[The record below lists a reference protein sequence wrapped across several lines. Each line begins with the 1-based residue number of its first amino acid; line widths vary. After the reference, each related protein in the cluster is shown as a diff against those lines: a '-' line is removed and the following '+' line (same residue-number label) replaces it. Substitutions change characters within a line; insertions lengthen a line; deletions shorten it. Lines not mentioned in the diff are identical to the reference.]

1 MADMVTHLQI
11 VQSLGSAACC
21 SLQMATNLLWPIVF
35 YRLHRV
41 GWALACSSLHQILLW
56 YTCIFFHWTVGT
68 LAARLLLP
76 CIAYAAFHFGWNHS
90 VWKRNQPR
98 WQGSLRLKLAEA
110 TARNMGPPSGHWPG
124 SAGSAN
130 IGQPDNTTVHDKTML
145 SQQSAISQ

>member
-1 MADMVTHLQI
+1 
-11 VQSLGSAACC
+11 
-21 SLQMATNLLWPIVF
+21 MATNLLWPIVF

-41 GWALACSSLHQILLW
+41 GWALACSSLHQIVLW
-56 YTCIFFHWTVGT
+56 YTCIFFHWTVGS

-90 VWKRNQPR
+90 VWRRNQPR

-124 SAGSAN
+124 SSGSAN
-130 IGQPDNTTVHDKTML
+130 IGQPGVHDVP
-145 SQQSAISQ
+145 SQSSAVAQQSDRCAVQDRACIDAA